1 MRQTKMGML
10 HALYADNPACT
21 NADDCGLLNKKEPPP
36 VGAEGGSLCKTV
48 TMFTVPQ
55 KER

>member
-1 MRQTKMGML
+1 ML
-10 HALYADNPACT
+10 DCKGCPHEGYCIP
-21 NADDCGLLNKKEPPP
+21 DDCGLLNKKEPPS

-48 TMFTVPQ
+48 TMFTVSQ